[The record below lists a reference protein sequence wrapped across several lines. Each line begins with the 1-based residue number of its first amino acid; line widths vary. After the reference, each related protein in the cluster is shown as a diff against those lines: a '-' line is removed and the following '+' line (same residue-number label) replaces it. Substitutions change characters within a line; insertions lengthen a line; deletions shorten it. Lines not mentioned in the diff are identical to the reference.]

1 MDNITVRLN
10 YDLKNSDPAIWIMN
24 HEAFKS
30 NMDKLKLILFLCET
44 KLEKDIDLPFDHVT
58 IIGTDYINDAKLR
71 HSLWRIIPLSR
82 KIGVNFRTWEI
93 DEQKISDFA

>member
-1 MDNITVRLN
+1 MNNLTVRLN
-10 YDLKNSDPAIWIMN
+10 YDLKNSDPAIWLLN

-58 IIGTDYINDAKLR
+58 VIGTDYINDEKLR
-71 HSLWRIIPLSR
+71 HSLGQVISRSR
-82 KIGVNFRTWEI
+82 KIGVNFRTWET
-93 DEQKISDFA
+93 DEQKITDFA

>member
-1 MDNITVRLN
+1 MDKLTVRLN
-10 YDLKNSDPAIWIMN
+10 YDLTNSDPAIWLVN

-58 IIGTDYINDAKLR
+58 VIGTDYINDEKLR
-71 HSLWRIIPLSR
+71 HSLGQAISLSR
-82 KIGVNFRTWEI
+82 KIGVNFQTWEM
-93 DEQKISDFA
+93 DEQKKSDFD

>member
-44 KLEKDIDLPFDHVT
+44 KLEIMMQNYVIHYGELFH
-58 IIGTDYINDAKLR
+58 YQEKLVLIFG
-71 HSLWRIIPLSR
+71 HG
-82 KIGVNFRTWEI
+82 K
-93 DEQKISDFA
+93 